1 MQLTEVALFGRIM
14 SGRQPA
20 VKPIQQTG
28 LYKEYTAE
36 VEKYKA
42 LKLSTQEKLEKRQ
55 RLDTTKNENDL
66 LIKELTLLEDDAVL
80 YKRSGPILVKLE
92 VEEAKTDVQAKIRII
107 KDQIN
112 QIDTQIKNIEKTLQK
127 KEKKIGEMQQKLQT
141 QIALTQQP
149 PPK

>member
-1 MQLTEVALFGRIM
+1 ML
-14 SGRQPA
+14 QPTT
-20 VKPIQQTG
+20 I
-28 LYKEYTAE
+28 YKEYTAE
-36 VEKYKA
+36 VESYKK
-42 LKLSTQEKLEKRQ
+42 LKLSVVEKQEKRQ

-66 LIKELTLLEDDAVL
+66 LIKELALLQDDAVL
-80 YKRSGPILVKLE
+80 YKKSGPILAKLD

-127 KEKKIGEMQQKLQT
+127 KENKIGGMQQKLQT

-149 PPK
+149 PPQ